1 MTNERDGKHILMDK
15 TPDTIQTRKK
25 RRPFKLTRGG
35 NACEMWTIYLAIFR

>member
-25 RRPFKLTRGG
+25 EGLS
-35 NACEMWTIYLAIFR
+35 N